1 MGEGVFENCVNEL
14 DISVEPESY
23 AQHWCEDNDIP
34 YRFQTSPEKF
44 TVSFN
49 GTYKDGTYTITYCG
63 ICGYTGHDEIV
74 YVPEGINGY
83 PVTMIQDSAFLGA
96 EFAEI
101 IFPKTVERIS
111 GNACQLCMNLT
122 EAEFLSDNLTV
133 DRYYT
138 TGTSYEVRPFFG
150 CENLK
155 TIYIPSTAVY
165 SGEILIP
172 GMPVNIIER

>member
-1 MGEGVFENCVNEL
+1 MCVSCAQCAELPASVFEIRAYAFSGNTSLQSVVIPYGTTSIGEHAFDGSGIRRIHIPETVQEMGEGVFENCVNEL

-23 AQHWCEDNDIP
+23 AQHWCEDNDIQ
-34 YRFQTSPEKF
+34 YRFLTSPEKF

-96 EFAEI
+96 EFTEI
-101 IFPKTVERIS
+101 IFPKTV
-111 GNACQLCMNLT
+111 
-122 EAEFLSDNLTV
+122 
-133 DRYYT
+133 
-138 TGTSYEVRPFFG
+138 
-150 CENLK
+150 
-155 TIYIPSTAVY
+155 
-165 SGEILIP
+165 
-172 GMPVNIIER
+172 